1 MAELD
6 TFAKLISAV
15 HEILPDA
22 VIEAPYGEL
31 VIHTNLREVDGK
43 LEAIPEEAEEVW
55 MNSEEFDA
63 WLKGE
68 NL

>member
-6 TFAKLISAV
+6 TFAKLITAV

-22 VIEAPYGEL
+22 VIEEAYGEL

-43 LEAIPEEAEEVW
+43 LETIPEEDAEW
-55 MNSEEFDA
+55 INSEEFDK

-68 NL
+68 